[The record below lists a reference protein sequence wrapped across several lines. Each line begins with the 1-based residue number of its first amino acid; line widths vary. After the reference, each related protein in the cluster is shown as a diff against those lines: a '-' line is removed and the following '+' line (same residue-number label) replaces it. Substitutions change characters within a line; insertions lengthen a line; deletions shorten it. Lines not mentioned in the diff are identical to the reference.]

1 MFGMSKSWKTI
12 AIVTM
17 IVFVTL
23 CLGALFVEA
32 QTKIIR
38 RAYDNFV
45 LDNKN
50 HYLPCEKLP
59 TGAEV
64 SKIVQEHR
72 DIIHL
77 LEQVNPGFVEVD
89 IDMAI
94 CPGKADLL
102 ISYAS
107 HQDRMVIES
116 IISGNTFFGV
126 PYRLQNR

>member
-1 MFGMSKSWKTI
+1 MRKSWKTI
-12 AIVTM
+12 AILTM

-23 CLGALFVEA
+23 CFGALLVEA
-32 QTKIIR
+32 QTKIVR
-38 RAYDNFV
+38 RAVDNFV
-45 LDNKN
+45 FDNKN

-64 SKIVQEHR
+64 SRIVQEHR
-72 DIIHL
+72 DIIKL
-77 LEQVNPGFVEVD
+77 IEQVNPGFVGVD
-89 IDMAI
+89 IDTTI

-107 HQDRMVIES
+107 HRDRVAIES
-116 IISGNTFFGV
+116 IIGGNTFFGV